1 MYRNKERMWIV
12 VHFDRQNDV
21 QSNQAVL
28 HTQEEL
34 MNFINTALSIYK
46 NSKTVMI
53 PKESDHIN
61 LKMFPVVTS
70 DTCDFYV
77 QWFD

>member
-1 MYRNKERMWIV
+1 MWIV

-28 HTQEEL
+28 HTQEDL
-34 MNFINTALSIYK
+34 MNFINISLSTYK
-46 NSKTVMI
+46 NAKTVMI

-61 LKMFPVVTS
+61 RKMFPVVTS
-70 DTCDFYV
+70 DKCDLYV